1 MEARRIGEP
10 ATDPSL
16 GYRSPL
22 QRIELDRVR
31 IERLLESAAETLTGD
46 WVLVG
51 GAAAAVW
58 FAPSRTTEDIDLI
71 GPHGTNADLLLLMEI
86 AESHGL
92 PVETI
97 NPAAGF
103 YLRRVT
109 GWDQELVLLRQGRA
123 HIYRPNATLFL
134 LLKLGR
140 LGEKDLDDCV
150 ALLAWSEANGE
161 PIDRTRVTTALAILA
176 ATTDVALAERR
187 QQLADALAR

>member
-1 MEARRIGEP
+1 M
-10 ATDPSL
+10 
-16 GYRSPL
+16 L
-22 QRIELDRVR
+22 Q
-31 IERLLESAAETLTGD
+31 SAAENLTGD

-58 FAPSRTTEDIDLI
+58 FAPGRTTEDIDLI

-92 PVETI
+92 PIETI

-103 YLRRVT
+103 YLRRII
-109 GWDQELVLLRQGRA
+109 GWNQEVVLLREGRA
-123 HIYRPNATLFL
+123 RIYRPNATLFL

-140 LGEKDLDDCV
+140 LGEKDLDDCA

-161 PIDRTRVTTALAILA
+161 PIDRGRVTTALAALPV
-176 ATTDVALAERR
+176 TTDAALAERR
-187 QQLADALAR
+187 QQLADAVGR